1 MKIIKRR
8 LRNKMEDE
16 FPVDNIIIYIE
27 KKSLEI
33 LILIQLLM
41 SSRIWQN
48 KDNPLDV
55 WFVL

>member
-41 SSRIWQN
+41 SSRI
-48 KDNPLDV
+48 
-55 WFVL
+55 